1 MNLEKL
7 LNSAKEKKEALSSN
21 GIKNNNM
28 LIFTLNGLNELN
40 EKKKYYIEA
49 QRILLSAIKAE
60 IIEKKSGF
68 KAF

>member
-1 MNLEKL
+1 MKLEKL
-7 LNSAKEKKEALSSN
+7 LKLASARKEYLSAKGML
-21 GIKNNNM
+21 NNNM

-40 EKKKYYIEA
+40 EQKNYYFEA
-49 QRILLSAIKAE
+49 QRVILNALKSE

>member
-1 MNLEKL
+1 MNLKKL

-40 EKKKYYIEA
+40 EKEKYYIEA
-49 QRILLSAIKAE
+49 QRLLLSALKAE